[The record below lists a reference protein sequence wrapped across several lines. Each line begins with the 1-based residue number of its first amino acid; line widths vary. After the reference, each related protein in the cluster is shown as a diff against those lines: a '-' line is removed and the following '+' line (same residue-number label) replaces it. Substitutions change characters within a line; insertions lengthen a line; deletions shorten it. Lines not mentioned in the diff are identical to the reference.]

1 MRRFSHLITLLCT
14 FIFLGCSF
22 SSQSNSNTHPQQK
35 TLAPVRDE
43 DCSSFCLDN
52 GDHCV
57 FGANQDNQIDAGL
70 VFVNKRH
77 VMKTA
82 WDPSTSGEYA
92 RWISQYGS
100 VTFVHAGYQMAWAGM
115 NEAGLMIST
124 MALGETQNPPHD
136 ERPPLASSF
145 WVQYQLDNFSTV
157 EEVIASDTQVRIA
170 DTVDHYLVCDGKGD
184 CATIE
189 FLEGEMAVHTGETLP
204 VKVLTNSVYQQDV
217 TSWGEGVV
225 PEGILVHRLDP
236 ESPAAKAG
244 LEAGD
249 WIIAMAEV
257 ILNEEDPVGQFIS
270 ELYSNYQVGDELKLT
285 LRRRGEPDLVEIM
298 ITLEAYTT
306 EKGETFPFMGLVALS
321 SGNSLD
327 RFETA
332 ADRLETYEPSESE
345 NAVTYAFETLQI
357 LALDFNAWQIVF
369 DTANLQVYFRTNKNP
384 EIRHLD
390 FDSLDFS
397 CQSPVQMMDVH
408 VAGSGDVSGELE
420 LYDHKVS
427 LNHTIHFFE
436 EYEGLDYPAVLLEV
450 LLRGLESFPCME
462 EEVQDGRISLPYME
476 NYNPL
481 LPVRVTYIARAI
493 ILNAWP
499 FWVPLTLL
507 SLAYVIWR
515 MRQDRLASWKKGLV
529 WVLVVFLFG
538 PFGLAVYV
546 LVRKKRLRATPA
558 PQ

>member
-1 MRRFSHLITLLCT
+1 MRRFSRSITLLCI
-14 FIFLGCSF
+14 FIFLGCGF
-22 SSQSNSNTHPQQK
+22 SLRSISNNRPQLK
-35 TLAPVRDE
+35 TLEPVSDE

-57 FGANQDNQIDAGL
+57 FGTNQDNQIDAGL

-100 VTFVHAGYQMAWAGM
+100 VIFVHAGYQMAWAGM

-124 MALGETQNPPHD
+124 MALGETKNPSPD

-145 WVQYQLDNFSTV
+145 WAQYQLDNFSTV
-157 EEVIASDTQVRIA
+157 EEVIVSDAQVRIA

-189 FLEGEMAVHTGETLP
+189 FLEGEMTVHTGKTLP
-204 VKVLTNSVYQQDV
+204 VNVLTNSVYEQDV
-217 TSWGEGVV
+217 TSWEEGVV
-225 PEGILVHRLDP
+225 PEGVRVHGFDP
-236 ESPAAKAG
+236 ESPAAEAG
-244 LEAGD
+244 LETED
-249 WIIAMAEV
+249 WIIAMGEV
-257 ILNEEDPVGQFIS
+257 ILDEEDPVGQFIS
-270 ELYSNYQVGDELKLT
+270 ELYSNYEVGDELKLT
-285 LRRRGEPDLVEIM
+285 IRRRGEPDLVEIS
-298 ITLEAYTT
+298 ITLGAYTT
-306 EKGETFPFMGLVALS
+306 EKGNTIPFMGVAGLS

-327 RFETA
+327 RFKTA
-332 ADRLETYEPSESE
+332 ADRLEVYDPRGSET
-345 NAVTYAFETLQI
+345 AVAYAFDTLQA

-369 DTANLQVYFRTNKNP
+369 EPANLQVYFRTNKNP

-390 FDSLDFS
+390 FNALDFS
-397 CQSPVQMMDVH
+397 CQSPVQMMDVQ
-408 VAGSGDVSGELE
+408 VANSGDVSGEWE

-427 LNHTIHFFE
+427 LNHTINFFKA
-436 EYEGLDYPAVLLEV
+436 YERLDYPAVLLEV

-462 EEVQDGRISLPYME
+462 EEVQDGRISLPYRE
-476 NYNPL
+476 NYDPL
-481 LPVRVTYIARAI
+481 LPVRVTYIARGI

-515 MRQDRLASWKKGLV
+515 MARDKSISWRKGLV
-529 WVLVVFLFG
+529 WGLIVLVFG
-538 PFGLAVYV
+538 PLGLLVYV
-546 LVRKKRLRATPA
+546 LVALRSSERLE
-558 PQ
+558 

>member
-1 MRRFSHLITLLCT
+1 MRRFRRSITLFFI

-22 SSQSNSNTHPQQK
+22 SSQTISYVNQQPKSFTQASNGN
-35 TLAPVRDE
+35 
-43 DCSSFCLDN
+43 CSSFCLDN
-52 GDHCV
+52 GDYCV

-70 VFVNKRH
+70 VFINKRY

-115 NEAGLMIST
+115 NEAGLIIST
-124 MALGETQNPPHD
+124 MALGETQNPPPD

-145 WVQYQLDNFSTV
+145 WAQYQLDNSSTV

-170 DTVDHYLVCDGKGD
+170 DTVDHYLVCDAKGD

-189 FLEGEMAVHTGETLP
+189 FLEGEMTVHTGKTLP
-204 VKVLTNSVYQQDV
+204 VKVLTNSLYQQDV
-217 TSWGEGVV
+217 TSWEEGVI
-225 PEGILVHRLDP
+225 PEGILVHGFDP
-236 ESPAAKAG
+236 ESPAAEAG
-244 LEAGD
+244 LEVGD
-249 WIIAMAEV
+249 WIIAMGEV

-270 ELYSNYQVGDELKLT
+270 ELYSDYEVGDELKLT
-285 LRRRGEPDLVEIM
+285 IRRRGEPDLVEIL

-306 EKGETFPFMGLVALS
+306 EKGETVPFMGLAALS

-327 RFETA
+327 RFKTA
-332 ADRLETYEPSESE
+332 ADRLEAYDPGSSE
-345 NAVTYAFETLQI
+345 NAVAYAFDTLQA
-357 LALDFNAWQIVF
+357 LALDFNAWQIVL
-369 DTANLQVYFRTNKNP
+369 DPANLQVNFRTNKNP

-390 FDSLDFS
+390 IDSLDFS
-397 CQSPVQMMDVH
+397 CQSPVQMMDIH
-408 VAGSGDVSGELE
+408 ADGSGDVSGELE

-427 LNHTIHFFE
+427 LNHTIDFFE
-436 EYEGLDYPAVLLEV
+436 EYERLDYPPVLLEV

-462 EEVQDGRISLPYME
+462 EEVQDGRISFPYRE
-476 NYNPL
+476 SYDPL
-481 LPVRVTYIARAI
+481 LPVRVTYIARGI

-515 MRQDRLASWKKGLV
+515 MARDKSISWRKGLV
-529 WVLVVFLFG
+529 WGLIVFVFG
-538 PFGLAVYV
+538 PFGLLIY
-546 LVRKKRLRATPA
+546 LLKRRKRFHARSDTH
-558 PQ
+558 

>member
-1 MRRFSHLITLLCT
+1 MRRFKLSIILVCV
-14 FIFLGCSF
+14 FVFLGCGF
-22 SSQSNSNTHPQQK
+22 SSQSISNTNPQPK
-35 TLAPVRDE
+35 SLTPVRDE

-52 GDHCV
+52 GDQCV

-92 RWISQYGS
+92 RWVSQYGS

-124 MALGETQNPPHD
+124 MALGETQNPPLD
-136 ERPPLASSF
+136 ERPPLPSSF
-145 WVQYQLDNFSTV
+145 WAQYQLDNFSTV

-189 FLEGEMAVHTGETLP
+189 FLEGEMTVHTGKTLP
-204 VKVLTNSVYQQDV
+204 VKVLTNSVYQQDL
-217 TSWGEGVV
+217 TSWEEGIV
-225 PEGILVHRLDP
+225 PEGVLVHGFDP
-236 ESPAAKAG
+236 ESPAAEAG
-244 LEAGD
+244 LEVGD
-249 WIIAMAEV
+249 WIIAMGEV

-270 ELYSNYQVGDELKLT
+270 ELYSNYEVGDELKLT
-285 LRRRGEPDLVEIM
+285 VRRRGEPDLVEIS

-306 EKGETFPFMGLVALS
+306 EKGETIPFMGLAALS

-327 RFETA
+327 RFKTA
-332 ADRLETYEPSESE
+332 SDRLEAYDPGGSD
-345 NAVTYAFETLQI
+345 NAVAYVFETLEA

-369 DTANLQVYFRTNKNP
+369 DPANLQVYFRTNKKP
-384 EIRHLD
+384 EIRYLD
-390 FDSLDFS
+390 FNSLNFS
-397 CQSPVQMMDVH
+397 CQSPVQMLDIH
-408 VAGSGDVSGELE
+408 AAGSGDVSGELV

-427 LNHTIHFFE
+427 LNHTLNFFE
-436 EYEGLDYPAVLLEV
+436 EYERLDYPPVLLEC

-476 NYNPL
+476 SYDPL
-481 LPVRVTYIARAI
+481 LPVRVTYIARGI
-493 ILNAWP
+493 ILNVWP

-507 SLAYVIWR
+507 SLVYVIWR
-515 MRQDRLASWKKGLV
+515 MTQDKPVSWRKGLV
-529 WVLVVFLFG
+529 WGLIVLVFG
-538 PFGLAVYV
+538 PLGLLVYF
-546 LVRKKRLRATPA
+546 LVQRKRRITAFVTH
-558 PQ
+558 